1 MIDLQG
7 VRGTGVRWTLRYV
20 PRFAG
25 IWLVVCVLT
34 LLVFAVTS
42 YLGLFNS
49 LGEAGRSRLLIV
61 LTLQTLA
68 VVLGMVVL
76 AIFTTHRLAG
86 PLVGLLRA
94 FEDVKAGDLDRQLR
108 FRQSDTHLADVET
121 AFNEMLAS
129 IRHRL
134 DSERASGAPSRIA
147 DRESA

>member
-25 IWLVVCVLT
+25 LWLLVCVLT
-34 LLVFAVTS
+34 LVVFAVTS
-42 YLGLFNS
+42 YLGLFHS
-49 LGEAGRSRLLIV
+49 LPEAGRSRLLLV

-68 VVLGMVVL
+68 VILGMVAL

-94 FEDVKAGDLDRQLR
+94 FEDVKAGDLNRQLR
-108 FRQSDTHLADVET
+108 FRQGDRHLADLET
-121 AFNEMLAS
+121 SFNEMLVS
-129 IRHRL
+129 IRHRVE
-134 DSERASGAPSRIA
+134 SGRAAEPLAG
-147 DRESA
+147 RESA